1 MRVIP
6 VLHRDC
12 RTLYGKYVLRRLTIP
27 TQSLGFLGRSPKQRF
42 GYFAA
47 EGKVTRAGARNLPV
61 PAGHKS
67 FPRLLARNL
76 PRQGL
81 PKERRP
87 HRGAEHPKAYS
98 IFSSLAMSFKLMVST
113 LLTPFSCMV
122 MP

>member
-12 RTLYGKYVLRRLTIP
+12 RTLYGKYVLRRLTIT

-47 EGKVTRAGARNLPV
+47 EGKVTRAGARNLPAPEGYQIS
-61 PAGHKS
+61 PA
-67 FPRLLARNL
+67 
-76 PRQGL
+76 
-81 PKERRP
+81 
-87 HRGAEHPKAYS
+87 AEAAKPPQAYS
-98 IFSSLAMSFKLMVST
+98 IFSSLAMSFILMVSI